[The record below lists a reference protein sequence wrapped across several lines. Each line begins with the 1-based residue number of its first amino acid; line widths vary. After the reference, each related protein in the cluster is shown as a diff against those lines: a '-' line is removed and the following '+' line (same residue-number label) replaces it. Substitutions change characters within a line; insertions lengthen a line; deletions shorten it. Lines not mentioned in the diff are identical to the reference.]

1 MAGWLK
7 KQTSL
12 FIGLLI
18 ATIGIY
24 IGSKAG
30 IDYRDF
36 PVIGARNLIWILAQT
51 MLLFAA
57 FILAVPV
64 FVLIIEIAGYVRKD
78 ERLDRLAK
86 DFARLLPIS
95 YSITAILG
103 GLFTLFSYLLF
114 PRFMNYMTA
123 GFKPTYAVFAILVFL
138 ESTTLFIYWVTW
150 DRLQGQKKA
159 QHIMLGLLL
168 NILGT
173 LVMMT
178 ANSWASFHM
187 SPSGVDAG
195 GKIVGLKDAIFN
207 LTFWPINIHRFIA
220 NVSFGGFI
228 CAAYAAYKYLSADTD
243 KEKAHYDWMGY
254 TGTFIGVV
262 TMIFLPFAG
271 YYFGM
276 EIYRFNA
283 QMGITFM
290 GGALSKIWLL
300 QAIVIA
306 VIYIGICYYLWL
318 GLDRIPGS
326 ERYKRYIPYLSWGL
340 IFTFAVWATPRAWVA
355 SLEELAGGT
364 HPIFGTI
371 GIMAPKIVAVNI
383 AILGVILTFLLNR
396 RAGRIIPD
404 GRKGYISVQWAIIL
418 LVVIVNMVVLYY
430 SYKVPSVTR
439 IRLSIYTFLFM
450 VPAIGLIYLFD
461 GLILKGAERIKEIQW
476 GKMPPRSQYA
486 LIAVAVSNVWAMAL
500 LGYGRAAAR
509 LNWHIYGVLEDT
521 SRYAGLPAMGRAT
534 LVISGIT
541 ILFLILIGF
550 VFRFTGV
557 EKRSRFPQ
565 GEDKGGKG

>member
-1 MAGWLK
+1 MAVWLK
-7 KQTSL
+7 KQFVL
-12 FIGLLI
+12 LVGLAI
-18 ATIGIY
+18 AVLGIY
-24 IGSKAG
+24 LGAKAG

-36 PVIGARNLIWILAQT
+36 PVIGSRNLVWILAQT

-64 FVLIIEIAGYVRKD
+64 FVLIIEIAGYVKKD

-103 GLFTLFSYLLF
+103 GIFTLFSYLLF
-114 PRFMNYMTA
+114 PKFMNYMTE
-123 GFKPTYAVFAILVFL
+123 GFKPTYVVFAVLVFL
-138 ESTTLFIYWVTW
+138 ESTMLFIYWMTW
-150 DRLQGQKKA
+150 DRLQGEKKKL
-159 QHIMLGLLL
+159 HIMLGILL

-173 LVMMT
+173 IVMMT
-178 ANSWASFHM
+178 ANAWASFHM
-187 SPSGVDAG
+187 SPAGVDIAG
-195 GKIVGLKDAIFN
+195 RIVTLKDAIFN
-207 LTFWPINIHRFIA
+207 LTFWPLNIHRLIA

-228 CAAYAAYKYLSADTD
+228 CAAYAAYKYLSSTTEE
-243 KEKAHYDWMGY
+243 EKAHYDWMGY
-254 TGTFIGVV
+254 TGTFVGVV
-262 TMIFLPFAG
+262 SMIFLPFAG

-276 EIYRFNA
+276 EIYRFNP

-326 ERYKRYIPYLSWGL
+326 ERYKKYIPYLSWGL
-340 IFTFAVWATPRAWVA
+340 IITFAVWATPRAWVA
-355 SLEELAGGT
+355 SLEELAGGA

-371 GIMAPKIVAVNI
+371 GIMAPKIAAVNI
-383 AILGVILTFLLNR
+383 AVLGVILTFLLNR
-396 RAGRIIPD
+396 RAGRIIPE
-404 GRKGYISVQWAIIL
+404 GRKGYISLQWMIIL
-418 LVVIVNMVVLYY
+418 LVVIVNIVVLYY

-439 IRLSIYTFLFM
+439 IKLSIYTFLFM
-450 VPAIGLIYLFD
+450 LPAIGLIYLFD
-461 GLILKGAERIKEIQW
+461 GFILKGAKRIREVQW

-509 LNWHIYGVLEDT
+509 LNWHVYGVLEDT
-521 SRYAGLPAMGRAT
+521 SRYAGLPAMGKAT
-534 LVISGIT
+534 IVISGIS

-557 EKRSRFPQ
+557 EKGDAR
-565 GEDKGGKG
+565 

>member
-1 MAGWLK
+1 MVSWLK
-7 KQTSL
+7 KQSVL
-12 FIGLLI
+12 LIGLTI
-18 ATIGIY
+18 AVIGII
-24 IGSKAG
+24 IGAKSG
-30 IDYRDF
+30 VDYKDF
-36 PVIGARNLIWILAQT
+36 PWIGARNAVWIIAQT

-64 FVLIIEIAGYVRKD
+64 FVLIIEIAGYVKGD
-78 ERLDRLAK
+78 ERFDRLAK
-86 DFARLLPIS
+86 GFASLLPLS

-103 GLFTLFSYLLF
+103 GLFTFISYLLF
-114 PRFMNYMTA
+114 PKFMNYMTEN
-123 GFKPTYAVFAILVFL
+123 FKQTYIIFAVLVFL
-138 ESTTLFIYWVTW
+138 ESTALYIYWVTW
-150 DRLQGQKKA
+150 DKFQGEQKKK
-159 QHIMLGLLL
+159 HILIGFIL
-168 NILGT
+168 NILGV

-178 ANSWASFHM
+178 ANIWGSFHM
-187 SPSGVDAG
+187 SPQGVNSAG
-195 GKIVGLKDAIFN
+195 KVINLKDAIFN
-207 LTFWPINIHRFIA
+207 YTFWPINIHRFIA

-228 CAAYAAYKYLSADTD
+228 CAAYAAYKYLSAQT
-243 KEKAHYDWMGY
+243 EEERAHYDWMGY
-254 TGTFIGVV
+254 IGTFVGVV

-271 YYFGM
+271 YYFGI

-326 ERYKRYIPYLSWGL
+326 ERYKKYVPYLNWIL
-340 IFTFAVWATPRAWVA
+340 IITFAVWATPRAWVA

-364 HPIFGTI
+364 HPIFATV
-371 GIMAPKIVAVNI
+371 GIMAPKIAAVNI

-396 RAGRIIPD
+396 RAGRIIPE
-404 GRKGYISVQWAIIL
+404 GRKGLIIAQW
-418 LVVIVNMVVLYY
+418 VVISLIVLVNIIVLYY

-439 IRLSIYTFLFM
+439 IKLSISTFLFM
-450 VPAIGLIYLFD
+450 VPAIALIYLFD
-461 GLILKGAERIKEIQW
+461 GFILKGAQRIGEIRW
-476 GKMPPRSQYA
+476 GNMPPRSQYA
-486 LIAVAVSNVWAMAL
+486 LIVVAVSNVWAMAL

-521 SRYAGLPAMGRAT
+521 SKYAGLPPIGKAT

-541 ILFLILIGF
+541 LFFLILIGF
-550 VFRFTGV
+550 VFKFTGV
-557 EKRSRFPQ
+557 E
-565 GEDKGGKG
+565 EKGV